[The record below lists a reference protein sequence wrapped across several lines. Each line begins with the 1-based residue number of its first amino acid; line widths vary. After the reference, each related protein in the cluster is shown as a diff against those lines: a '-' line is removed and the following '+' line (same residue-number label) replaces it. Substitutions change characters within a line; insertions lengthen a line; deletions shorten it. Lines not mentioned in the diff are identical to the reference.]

1 MLLAVISCL
10 VLALGFALVRRA
22 LGGWL
27 AKGKVIPYAVAI
39 GLLLAACIVMG
50 STVPIFAVLAVA
62 TVLQFQGFGVGRHE
76 PDGPLWNSTIR
87 YGVVPAILAVAAG
100 VTGNAMA
107 IPGLLVVVMGSVA
120 SCWAVRTPRFVAWA
134 NKFAVS
140 PVYILT
146 KNSAFMDG
154 YLCFAEFGLGFSWG
168 LGIGIALAMM

>member
-1 MLLAVISCL
+1 MLLAVINCL
-10 VLALGFALVRRA
+10 VLAIGFALVRRA

-27 AKGKVIPYAVAI
+27 KKGKVIPYVVGI
-39 GLLLAACIVMG
+39 GLLLSACILMG
-50 STVPIFAVLAVA
+50 STVPVFAALVA
-62 TVLQFQGFGVGRHE
+62 GMILHFQGFGVGRHE

-120 SCWAVRTPRFVAWA
+120 SCWVVRIPRFVEWA

-140 PVYILT
+140 PVHFLDSETNFI
-146 KNSAFMDG
+146 DG
-154 YLCFAEFGLGFSWG
+154 HLCFAELGLGASWG
-168 LGIGIALAMM
+168 LGVGIALAMM